1 MIKAKVAA
9 FFALHERQEQ
19 LAIAI
24 STAEKSPLAR
34 AFSVLE

>member
-9 FFALHERQEQ
+9 FFALRERQERQ
-19 LAIAI
+19 AIAI